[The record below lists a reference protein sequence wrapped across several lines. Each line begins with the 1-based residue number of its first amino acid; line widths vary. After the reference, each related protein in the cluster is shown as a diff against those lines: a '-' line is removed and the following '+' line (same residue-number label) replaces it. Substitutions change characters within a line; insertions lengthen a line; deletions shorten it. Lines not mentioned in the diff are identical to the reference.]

1 MIRSAKYNRM
11 QEKSDKV
18 WEIKNM
24 LRDHKYVEKVLP
36 KGFPKRSSVLLGII
50 VSRCNQ
56 FGTIGANP
64 NTLSIH
70 QDTPQSYQQVFNLI
84 Y

>member
-24 LRDHKYVEKVLP
+24 LRGHKYVEKVLP
-36 KGFPKRSSVLLGII
+36 KLFPKRSSVLLGII

-56 FGTIGANP
+56 FGTIVANP
-64 NTLSIH
+64 NTLSIP
-70 QDTPQSYQQVFNLI
+70 QDTPQS
-84 Y
+84 

>member
-24 LRDHKYVEKVLP
+24 LRDYKYVEKVLP